1 MQEGQNTKTIQD
13 MYAAFGR
20 GDIQAVLALASE
32 DIVWKPVHGAASYVP
47 TAGER
52 RGKAAVADFFKT
64 LAESI
69 DFQEFQPKQ
78 FVAQGDTVVVLGSYT
93 ATAKSTGRQFR
104 SEWTMVF
111 TLKNAKVVEFREY
124 ADSAAINA
132 SFQGAAARV

>member
-1 MQEGQNTKTIQD
+1 MQEENTKTIQD

-20 GDIQAVLALASE
+20 GDIQTLLAVMSE
-32 DIVWKPVHGAASYVP
+32 DIVWKPVLGAASYVP

-64 LAESI
+64 LAQSI

-78 FVAQGDTVVVLGSYT
+78 FVAQDDTVVALGSYA
-93 ATAKSTGRQFR
+93 ATAKATGRPFK

-111 TLKNAKVVEFREY
+111 TFKNGKVVEFKEY

-132 SFQGAAARV
+132 SFQGAATRV

>member
-1 MQEGQNTKTIQD
+1 MQEAQNTKMIQD

-20 GDIQAVLALASE
+20 GDTQGVLSHIDE
-32 DIVWKPVHGAASYVP
+32 QVVWRPVMGTASYVP

-52 RGKAAVADFFKT
+52 RGKPAVTEFFKILGET
-64 LAESI
+64 VA
-69 DFQEFQPKQ
+69 FQEFQPKQ
-78 FVAQGDTVVVLGSYT
+78 FVAQGDTVVALGSYT

-111 TLKNAKVVEFREY
+111 TLKNGKVVEFKEY